1 YVRKANDKNRSL
13 GGDGIQP
20 NFYASKVLACGFSMA
35 NICCSIEMEPR
46 TLREAQLSHAREEAA
61 DVAQKMEP
69 KEASDVFINGLRPVV
84 SVKETS
90 QIEGNGDRHGH
101 KVGECKEKTAEI
113 VDRPCQCSC
122 IPQDIE
128 SPDQLNLK
136 EPLSAPF

>member
-69 KEASDVFINGLRPVV
+69 KEASDVFINVIFHIQSL
-84 SVKETS
+84 KKTTFCME
-90 QIEGNGDRHGH
+90 IE
-101 KVGECKEKTAEI
+101 
-113 VDRPCQCSC
+113 
-122 IPQDIE
+122 
-128 SPDQLNLK
+128 LNL
-136 EPLSAPF
+136 LFVACLCRG